1 MFGVKASRL
10 LTIAVSYDII
20 DIYLLIESNITMPKE
35 SYWKLLSEKYFEWKN
50 GTDQFFQLQERIRK
64 DSRAIVFDLPG
75 RSVRNDMHMNI
86 TALLNNGVIT
96 LDDLSES

>member
-1 MFGVKASRL
+1 MRVTSLCQKKAIGSCS
-10 LTIAVSYDII
+10 A
-20 DIYLLIESNITMPKE
+20 
-35 SYWKLLSEKYFEWKN
+35 KN
-50 GTDQFFQLQERIRK
+50 NLNGKNATDQFFQLQERIRK

-75 RSVRNDMHMNI
+75 IFRRNDMHMNI

>member
-1 MFGVKASRL
+1 
-10 LTIAVSYDII
+10 
-20 DIYLLIESNITMPKE
+20 MPKE

>member
-1 MFGVKASRL
+1 MNG
-10 LTIAVSYDII
+10 
-20 DIYLLIESNITMPKE
+20 
-35 SYWKLLSEKYFEWKN
+35 KN
-50 GTDQFFQLQERIRK
+50 ATDQFFQLQERIRK

-75 RSVRNDMHMNI
+75 RFRRNDMHMNI